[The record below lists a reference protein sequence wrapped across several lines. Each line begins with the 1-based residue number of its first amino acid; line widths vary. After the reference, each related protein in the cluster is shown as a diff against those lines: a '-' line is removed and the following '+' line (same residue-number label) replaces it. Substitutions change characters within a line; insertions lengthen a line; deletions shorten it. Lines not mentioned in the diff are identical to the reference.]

1 MCEQFA
7 LKHAPL
13 TAVLH
18 CPNHPQHGIGR
29 YKTDSFDRK
38 PNPGMLLRA
47 AETHGVDL
55 SQSIMIGDKDSDMQA
70 ALNAGVGVRCHYL
83 ADGHDESLSHVAT
96 HRLYSLRAGT
106 SLLKPT

>member
-1 MCEQFA
+1 
-7 LKHAPL
+7 
-13 TAVLH
+13 
-18 CPNHPQHGIGR
+18 
-29 YKTDSFDRK
+29 
-38 PNPGMLLRA
+38 MLLRA

>member
-1 MCEQFA
+1 
-7 LKHAPL
+7 
-13 TAVLH
+13 
-18 CPNHPQHGIGR
+18 
-29 YKTDSFDRK
+29 
-38 PNPGMLLRA
+38 
-47 AETHGVDL
+47 
-55 SQSIMIGDKDSDMQA
+55 MIGDKDSDMQA